1 MNTVVTVYT
10 VPNCPQC
17 NATKRALTKRGI
29 SYDVVD
35 LASSPEARQ
44 ELRQAGYQQ
53 APVIITS
60 DGQTWT
66 GYRPDKIAQL
76 TK

>member
-1 MNTVVTVYT
+1 MNTAVTVYT

-29 SYDVVD
+29 AHEVID
-35 LASSPEARQ
+35 LATNPAARQ
-44 ELRQAGYQQ
+44 ELREAGYQQ

-60 DGQTWT
+60 DGDTWT
-66 GYRPDKIAQL
+66 GYRPDKITQL
-76 TK
+76 AK